1 MPRWVLILGLLGL
14 FGAWWHF
21 NKPEVETA
29 QASPLAVT
37 DPASAHAVTV
47 YGRDNCAYTRN
58 TLAALRSGNVP
69 VRYVNIDY
77 ADASD
82 AFHKKYDGTGLA
94 GSRGYALPVVEVAGR
109 ASMRP
114 DPDAVMRQFRSA
126 Q

>member
-1 MPRWVLILGLLGL
+1 MPRWLLIAVVCLAL
-14 FGAWWHF
+14 FGAWRHF
-21 NKPEVETA
+21 LKPEPEAIQTA
-29 QASPLAVT
+29 TGDPLSADAV
-37 DPASAHAVTV
+37 VV

-82 AFHKKYDGTGLA
+82 AFHEKYDGTGLA

-114 DPDAVMRQFRSA
+114 DPDAVVRQFRSA